1 MYYEHRVKHKIHY
14 ASLEEVNNKKIY
26 DKQFTTVNTHK
37 NVELLKLYWKETT
50 ILFLLNQVGI
60 YYGQMFNKS

>member
-37 NVELLKLYWKETT
+37 NVELLKLY
-50 ILFLLNQVGI
+50 
-60 YYGQMFNKS
+60 